1 MQMAAMAA
9 LEGAVGSSNQV
20 MVGNLRHVEAGFEVK
35 VLSILQEFQ

>member
-20 MVGNLRHVEAGFEVK
+20 MAGNLRHVKAGFEVK